1 MRIGLRKTA
10 ARYDE
15 GINEGKYSMLVKE
28 CWQEGKEEED
38 RCRWTRWGKGK
49 EEYFRRCGYSEKEV
63 ERFESEEKE
72 MWKVWE
78 VRDRCKRKN

>member
-1 MRIGLRKTA
+1 MRIDLRKTA

-63 ERFESEEKE
+63 ERGL
-72 MWKVWE
+72 KV
-78 VRDRCKRKN
+78 KRKRCGKFGK